1 MRKRRVWSCRS
12 RSAPC
17 TGSFPT
23 RRSGA
28 GARVDAWVAAHGG
41 SLQDEPAPEI
51 QPWGYAV
58 RIEGALVWTD
68 DLH

>member
-1 MRKRRVWSCRS
+1 
-12 RSAPC
+12 
-17 TGSFPT
+17 
-23 RRSGA
+23 
-28 GARVDAWVAAHGG
+28 VDAWVAAHGG

-68 DLH
+68 DTD